1 MKSARFRHLI
11 QTKQALSLLRAIG
24 PDATLESVALVF
36 GAFAARNETYQGQ
49 LRTALA
55 RVFPERSASQR
66 KSLARAIQRGAGLHF
81 GEKLLNLTLAVPE
94 LKKLAAARVDVS
106 GLDLVRTELAHGR
119 GVLLATG
126 HFGGYE
132 FYPAFLAAHGIPVSA
147 LVKLPSDRVGAES
160 RRKAAEGGLE
170 LIEMGQSRAA
180 SSAIVD
186 SLRQGRVVIFTID
199 EIRRW
204 RRASHEHLSFLGERV
219 PVDQASST
227 LTSLAKCGAVYG
239 AMHRTARHRYR
250 FVIEPVAALRDKSR
264 LPAQASISSLLIE
277 RLGADILREPEQ
289 WYHWD
294 DHHVL
299 ARLSRSAAERGAL
312 TGNSNRPATEPR
324 QGALVD
330 RREALVGGGEA

>member
-1 MKSARFRHLI
+1 MTSARFRHLI
-11 QTKQALSLLRAIG
+11 QTEHALSLLRAIG
-24 PDATLESVALVF
+24 PDATLEGIALIF
-36 GAFAARNETYQGQ
+36 GAFAARNAAYQEQ

-55 RVFPERSASQR
+55 RVFPERPAPQR
-66 KSLARAIQRGAGLHF
+66 RSLARAIQRGAGLHF

-94 LKKLAAARVDVS
+94 SKELAMARVDVS
-106 GLDLVRTELAHGR
+106 GLDLLRAELARGG

-132 FYPAFLAAHGIPVSA
+132 LLPALLTAHGIPASA
-147 LVKLPSDRVGAES
+147 LVKLPADRVGEES

-170 LIEMGQSRAA
+170 LIEMGQGRAA
-180 SSAIVD
+180 STQIVD
-186 SLRQGRVVIFTID
+186 SLRQGRAVIFTID

-204 RRASHEHLSFLGERV
+204 RRESHEHLSFLGERV
-219 PVDQASST
+219 PVDQASSR
-227 LTSLAKCGAVYG
+227 LASLAGCGAVYG
-239 AMHRTARHRYR
+239 AMHRTGRRRYR
-250 FVIEPVAALRDKSR
+250 LVLEPVAALRGRSR
-264 LPAQASISSLLIE
+264 LPAAASISSLLLE

-299 ARLSRSAAERGAL
+299 ARLAGVAAERGAL
-312 TGNSNRPATEPR
+312 RGDSNRLATEPR

-330 RREALVGGGEA
+330 LREALVGGGEA